1 MQTCSPKC
9 FIANSNGI
17 AIFGITGAKPYIPK
31 EELSTQGN
39 IKLLQQI
46 G

>member
-17 AIFGITGAKPYIPK
+17 AKPYIPK